1 MAVPALQYSSSTF
14 PLVFPNMAITLELGF
29 EYLSFN
35 PLDNLHETGA
45 PTRNQVLAQEGLPL
59 ALEPP
64 EEKTKEENPTEE
76 IENEKMGQ
84 CSTCLCPPEVQ
95 EHYVNVSV
103 PVEYMDHKK
112 FSDAGEGVS
121 VVVPVVQDSEQTH
134 NAPILQQKNLL
145 GMEQLPTAPLFSN
158 GNEDSEKSVN
168 KDPEKSV
175 NAVEQ
180 LPMAIAPYE
189 EKVPENSEPKRI
201 VPVLEERCSDIQH
214 DTGTPLENIECSQSP
229 FQFVISFKNF
239 YRNKQNLR
247 KIIKSLKKDLIS
259 LETKKVTIEVKIYN
273 LECLLKK
280 LDNISLKLLTACRDN
295 DTVNNPDKNH
305 IV

>member
-1 MAVPALQYSSSTF
+1 MAVPALQHSSSTF
-14 PLVFPNMAITLELGF
+14 PLVFPNMATTFELGF

-35 PLDNLHETGA
+35 PFDNLHETRA
-45 PTRNQVLAQEGLPL
+45 PTGTRNQVLAQEELL
-59 ALEPP
+59 L
-64 EEKTKEENPTEE
+64 EEKAKEENPTED

-247 KIIKSLKKDLIS
+247 NIIKSLKKDLIS

-273 LECLLKK
+273 LECQLKK